1 MTTDTV
7 HVAAAVI
14 RDREGR
20 VLLSRRHDHLH
31 QGGLWEFPGGKLE
44 PGETVEVALRR
55 EIREELD
62 LTLLTYRPLI
72 QVRHHYPDKSVLLD
86 VHLVTAFEGEARGM
100 EGQPLVWV
108 APQELAEYPMPAA
121 DRPIVMALNLP
132 DRYLVTG
139 AADSM
144 DPEWFLARL
153 ERALERKIDLVQLRA
168 VDLPETFLA
177 DLAKFAVALCHKKGA
192 RLLLNGPP
200 ELAEQVGADGVHLN
214 RYRLLELD
222 RRPLGSD
229 RLVAA
234 SCHSAEE
241 LARAVELGI
250 DFAVLS
256 PVLPTASHPERV
268 PLGWKRFAE
277 LTAEVPLPVYALG
290 GMGEAFLPEAW
301 AHGAQGI
308 AGISAFWSEED

>member
-100 EGQPLVWV
+100 EGQPLVWA

-153 ERALERKIDLVQLRA
+153 ERALERKIDLH
-168 VDLPETFLA
+168 T
-177 DLAKFAVALCHKKGA
+177 K
-192 RLLLNGPP
+192 
-200 ELAEQVGADGVHLN
+200 
-214 RYRLLELD
+214 
-222 RRPLGSD
+222 
-229 RLVAA
+229 
-234 SCHSAEE
+234 
-241 LARAVELGI
+241 VE
-250 DFAVLS
+250 
-256 PVLPTASHPERV
+256 
-268 PLGWKRFAE
+268 
-277 LTAEVPLPVYALG
+277 
-290 GMGEAFLPEAW
+290 
-301 AHGAQGI
+301 
-308 AGISAFWSEED
+308 